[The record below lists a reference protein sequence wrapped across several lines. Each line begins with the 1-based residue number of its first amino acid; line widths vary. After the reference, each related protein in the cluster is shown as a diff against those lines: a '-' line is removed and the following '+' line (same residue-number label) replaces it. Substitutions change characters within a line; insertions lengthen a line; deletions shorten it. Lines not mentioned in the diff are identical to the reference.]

1 MIECITF
8 SLYPGRR
15 SDLLLTRSTIKSTD
29 GLNGFF
35 WLGISQTAMCI
46 KYRPMILAESKTSS
60 LEVGKLA
67 HKFVQLLKVMF
78 CPIVI
83 SATINKRRS
92 MVTDL
97 SGQDT

>member
-46 KYRPMILAESKTSS
+46 KYRSMILAESKTSS

-67 HKFVQLLKVMF
+67 HKFVQLKVMF

-83 SATINKRRS
+83 SATINKRRRS
-92 MVTDL
+92 IVTDL